1 MVAVAK
7 PEPAWSLLEELAN
20 RLESGTLQS
29 LREAELS
36 YLLAVAETLG
46 FPRVEIARR
55 TSTTEGSLGLLRD
68 SRARVRD
75 GSRRLMA
82 AIARSM
88 QATDAEARAAVR
100 RELQAIVDG
109 PIDFY
114 RRLAEN
120 ELRKLQKKWGDE

>member
-1 MVAVAK
+1 
-7 PEPAWSLLEELAN
+7 
-20 RLESGTLQS
+20 
-29 LREAELS
+29 
-36 YLLAVAETLG
+36 
-46 FPRVEIARR
+46 
-55 TSTTEGSLGLLRD
+55 
-68 SRARVRD
+68 
-75 GSRRLMA
+75 MA